1 LDTQQTQKIKTK
13 IMYKR
18 NYGFMPRTIG
28 GLMEDVMHNGLHRF
42 NDELSSF
49 AAPVNI
55 QETDKSYD
63 LHVMAPG
70 LKKEDFKINV
80 DQNTLHIS
88 YEQKAENKEQPQD
101 GKWLRNEYRMR
112 SFKRSFTLNDKIDA
126 SKIAAKYA
134 DGVLVVTL
142 PKKEN
147 SEPEVH
153 EISVN

>member
-1 LDTQQTQKIKTK
+1 
-13 IMYKR
+13 MYKR
-18 NYGFMPRTIG
+18 TYGLMPRTIG
-28 GLMEDVMHNGLHRF
+28 GLMEDVLQNGWSRV
-42 NDELSSF
+42 NDEISSF
-49 AAPVNI
+49 TAPVNI

-63 LHVMAPG
+63 LHLIAPG
-70 LKKEDFKINV
+70 LKKEDFKISI
-80 DQNTLHIS
+80 DQNTLNIS
-88 YEQKAENKEQPQD
+88 FEQKTENKEQPQD

-126 SKIAAKYA
+126 GKIAAKYS

-147 SEPEVH
+147 SESEVH

>member
-1 LDTQQTQKIKTK
+1 
-13 IMYKR
+13 
-18 NYGFMPRTIG
+18 MPRTIG
-28 GLMEDVMHNGLHRF
+28 GLMEDVLQNGWSRV
-42 NDELSSF
+42 NDEISSF
-49 AAPVNI
+49 TAPVNI

-63 LHVMAPG
+63 LHLIAPG
-70 LKKEDFKINV
+70 LKKEDFKISI
-80 DQNTLHIS
+80 DQNTLNIS
-88 YEQKAENKEQPQD
+88 FEQKTENKEQPQD

-126 SKIAAKYA
+126 GKIAAKYS

-147 SEPEVH
+147 SESEVH